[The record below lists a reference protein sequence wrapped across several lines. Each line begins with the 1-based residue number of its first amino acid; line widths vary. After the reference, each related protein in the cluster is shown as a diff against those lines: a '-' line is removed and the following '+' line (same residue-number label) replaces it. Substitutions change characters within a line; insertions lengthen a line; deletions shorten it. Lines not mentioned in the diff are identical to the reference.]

1 MIDPMTGESLAS
13 LGAYDESGQWR
24 PLSGA

>member
-1 MIDPMTGESLAS
+1 MTGESLAS